1 MEFSRKEFLRLV
13 LVGGGG
19 FMLPFGAP
27 ACGSALTAGNIS
39 AEGSAGKLLKST
51 ARLPEPFSVPL
62 RIPPVL
68 EPMRSDTDADY
79 YEITQRAGQ
88 AEILPGLET
97 EVWGYNGIFPGLTI
111 ESRSGRRAVVRHRNE
126 LPVPTVVHLHGGV
139 TPPEHDGYATDV
151 VTSAGGHG
159 ATHGG
164 HHML

>member
-1 MEFSRKEFLRLV
+1 MEFSRKEFLRLG
-13 LVGGGG
+13 LVGGAG
-19 FMLPFGAP
+19 FMLPFGAS
-27 ACGSALTAGNIS
+27 ACGSGLTAGNNS

-97 EVWGYNGIFPGLTI
+97 ELWGYNGIFPRPTGWRTAN
-111 ESRSGRRAVVRHRNE
+111 RSGPALAAEHYILWWGIEMRCSVWEATGEE
-126 LPVPTVVHLHGGV
+126 LVG
-139 TPPEHDGYATDV
+139 
-151 VTSAGGHG
+151 SAQLLPCDTLLGI
-159 ATHGG
+159 
-164 HHML
+164 